1 MATADLATDLAKNYV
16 GRMRPFF
23 YEKCKF
29 DAEDATCQLPPT
41 QLDLLRQSFP
51 SGHASLGTCAML
63 FTTLYLLGKIG
74 HPGLPGRLVVP
85 LPWGLPPLRLAPAA
99 SLLATLPMWLS
110 GWIVCSRVHDN
121 WHHPADV
128 VAGAG
133 LGGATTILW
142 YSLGYPPVFGQE
154 SHVPLVSPVREAKRY
169 AAAALGT
176 EDSKVANLDTSG
188 RAL

>member
-1 MATADLATDLAKNYV
+1 MATTDLATDLAKNYV

-23 YEKCKF
+23 YEKCDF
-29 DAEDATCQLPPT
+29 NEESASCQLPLA

-74 HPGLPGRLVVP
+74 HPGLSGRLVVP
-85 LPWGLPPLRLAPAA
+85 LPWGLSPLRLAPAA
-99 SLLATLPMWLS
+99 ALLATLPTWLS
-110 GWIVCSRVHDN
+110 GWIICSRVHDN

-133 LGGATTILW
+133 LGGTTVMLW
-142 YSLGYPPVFGQE
+142 YSLGYPPVFGPE
-154 SHVPLVSPVREAKRY
+154 SHVPFVSPVREVRGN
-169 AAAALGT
+169 AAVGLDI
-176 EDSKVANLDTSG
+176 EISKVAHRGTDG
-188 RAL
+188 HAL